1 MTDYDQR
8 VAVIIPA
15 KDEEERISS
24 TIRAARA
31 IPHVDLVIVV
41 DDGSSDDTQNVARAA
56 GATVIRHS
64 VNRGKASAMETGASV
79 AAMRDVAG
87 RPTRLLLFLDADLGD
102 SAVETTPLIGPVL
115 DGDADCTIAA
125 LPPQPGAGGHGFVT
139 GLGRKSIEHATGWR
153 PRQPLSG
160 QRCLT
165 RDAFDAARPLASGW
179 GVEVGMTIDLLVGGF
194 TVQEVEC
201 ELMHRATADN
211 FSGYVHRA
219 KQYRDVRVAV
229 DLRKIRG
236 VHVPKHL
243 RYRGP
248 IVDYAPFN
256 AFRSPYH
263 LSDPAG
269 GDPSAP
275 SQSGPQ
281 AGPTA
286 ETPDAE
292 R

>member
-1 MTDYDQR
+1 MTEHDQR

-15 KDEEERISS
+15 KDEEERVSS

-41 DDGSSDDTQNVARAA
+41 DDGSSDDTQNVSRNA

-87 RPTRLLLFLDADLGD
+87 RPSRLLLFIDADLGD
-102 SAVETTPLIGPVL
+102 TAVETAPLVDPVVAGL
-115 DGDADCTIAA
+115 AECTIAS

-139 GLGRKSIEHATGWR
+139 GLGRKAIERATGWI

-165 RDAFDAARPLASGW
+165 REAFDAARPLASGW
-179 GVEVGMTIDLLVGGF
+179 GVEVGMTIDLLVAGF

-201 ELMHRATADN
+201 ALAHRATTDN
-211 FSGYVHRA
+211 LSGYLHRA
-219 KQYRDVRVAV
+219 QQDKDVRMAVAI
-229 DLRKIRG
+229 RKLRG
-236 VHVPKHL
+236 VRVPKHL
-243 RYRGP
+243 RRREAP
-248 IVDYAPFN
+248 VDFEPYN
-256 AFRSPYH
+256 AFRSPYQGQ
-263 LSDPAG
+263 DR
-269 GDPSAP
+269 D
-275 SQSGPQ
+275 
-281 AGPTA
+281 
-286 ETPDAE
+286 
-292 R
+292 